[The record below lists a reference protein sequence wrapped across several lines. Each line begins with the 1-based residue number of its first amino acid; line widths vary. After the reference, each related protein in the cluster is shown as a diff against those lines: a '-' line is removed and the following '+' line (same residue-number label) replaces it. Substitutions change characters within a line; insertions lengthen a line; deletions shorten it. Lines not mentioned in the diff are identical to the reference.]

1 VASEHGRT
9 PEQIRAEIA
18 AERASLDQAVS
29 SLVSDAKR
37 TARLAGSGATA
48 FGGLMFVWRL
58 LRRRRR
64 NR

>member
-1 VASEHGRT
+1 VASDHGRT
-9 PEQIRAEIA
+9 PEQIRTEIA

-29 SLVSDAKR
+29 GLVSDAKR

-48 FGGLMFVWRL
+48 LGGLMFVLRL

-64 NR
+64 R